1 LLAARELHVTPSQLD
16 RWRSGGYLPPNKREG
31 LGRGAGS
38 RSETV
43 AGVADYT
50 EALAFLARQGRSMQ
64 QVMLTLFMAGIVQPD
79 RFSADDPLGKA
90 YEAAIRR
97 VFRTEIHQ
105 GAKAWNRV
113 TARLAEGRD
122 RDEAEDKAFAEAEA
136 IGKLVASRRQIRL
149 ETEVTA
155 LGSSKPRTP
164 AEIGRDAEQAVLAAT
179 GLIPPRLKRDEGDRG
194 FQEIWHTGFLPLDAT
209 IMARPDCPVCTS
221 KTAFYP
227 TSPQGQQDILDSS
240 SFTELNRARAIG
252 GAVGMV
258 VASVREAALKKPDD
272 KALRGMVALIEN
284 TVFNFFLREPRLI
297 DPRYPRSIVR
307 CAMTFL
313 IDCRWL
319 RSAAALLVEDAL
331 NQSRIAVGDPAIL
344 VEVGRLFVEAAGRTA
359 ILRQFE
365 EGVGIL
371 LVHDGLAEAVKLI
384 KSGQMHQE

>member
-1 LLAARELHVTPSQLD
+1 V
-16 RWRSGGYLPPNKREG
+16 
-31 LGRGAGS
+31 
-38 RSETV
+38 
-43 AGVADYT
+43 
-50 EALAFLARQGRSMQ
+50 
-64 QVMLTLFMAGIVQPD
+64 
-79 RFSADDPLGKA
+79 RFPWAT
-90 YEAAIRR
+90 RR
-97 VFRTEIHQ
+97 
-105 GAKAWNRV
+105 AKAWNRV

-179 GLIPPRLKRDEGDRG
+179 GLIPPRLMRDEGDRG

-252 GAVGMV
+252 GPVGMV
-258 VASVREAALKKPDD
+258 VASVREAALKKPGD